1 MNRML
6 ALTVSSLSA
15 LSFSAIALIGSAPNA
30 NADETVCFFFCLHED
45 DSYKGDSWGIG
56 VLDQPKVGECRNIP
70 SALNN
75 KASSMENPSAAKV
88 LFYDAKN
95 CTGTSGYSAK
105 PESSDKDLTNN
116 GFDNKTSSVKFV
128 RP

>member
-1 MNRML
+1 MKRAL
-6 ALTVSSLSA
+6 ALTASSLSV
-15 LSFSAIALIGSAPNA
+15 LSLSAIGLVGSAPNA
-30 NADETVCFFFCLHED
+30 TAAESECFLFCLYEHD
-45 DSYKGDSWGIG
+45 DAKGDSWGLG
-56 VLDQPKVGECRNIP
+56 DIP
-70 SALNN
+70 QFGDCKNVSAALNN
-75 KASSMENPSAAKV
+75 KGSSMENPSAAKV

-116 GFDNKTSSVKFV
+116 GFDNKTTSIKIV

>member
-1 MNRML
+1 VKHAL
-6 ALTVSSLSA
+6 ALTTSALSVLSLSA
-15 LSFSAIALIGSAPNA
+15 IGLIGSAPNA
-30 NADETVCFFFCLHED
+30 TAADGECFIFCAYEND
-45 DSYKGDSWGIG
+45 NFKGASWGPG
-56 VLDQPKVGECRNIP
+56 GLDLPTFGDCMNVS

-75 KASSMENPSAAKV
+75 KTSSMENPSAAKV

-95 CTGTSGYSAK
+95 CTGTSGYTAK
-105 PESSDKDLTNN
+105 PDSSDKDLTNN